1 MEVLIVIVML
11 LLATVVLVSVG
22 DRLNLPWPVLL
33 TLVTAV
39 VIVIPQMPTLN
50 IEPEIILPIFLP
62 PLLWA
67 IGQRV
72 SWGML
77 RRSWRSVLIYSI
89 ALTAVSA
96 LVVGWAT
103 WMIVPGISIALAL
116 AIGAAV
122 APPDPV
128 AVEAVA
134 EPVGIPRRVISN
146 LQTEGI
152 FNDAVSLVLFQ
163 IALAALTAGTD
174 PQPLSALGSFVYS
187 ALVAVALGLALG
199 WGGSLLRRNLSDTV
213 ARSAL
218 TLVIPFGV
226 YIIAEELHASGV
238 VAVVIAAIQMAS
250 YSADLTAEERLA
262 NTAFWNVLEMLAT
275 GLAFGLI
282 GLQAG
287 ELLYSADRNV
297 LTMVWHG
304 VLISAVAIG
313 TRLAW
318 LTVMW
323 LWGRWRGSRRTTPRS
338 FAEVLVMTWAGMR
351 GLVTLA
357 LALSLPEMADG
368 LRTEAVFIVL
378 TVLFFTMVFPGL
390 TLPWL
395 VRALGVSATAEK
407 DDHEEQEL
415 LQIAQRAMWKSM
427 YQTVAESGDLQSFE
441 QLKHVVTSMMDRI
454 EEGQKTGDFQER
466 WAERQRQ
473 REFMNLV
480 RQKSVLAAQAAVLD
494 VRNKYDY
501 EVVSNVLYQ
510 IDVQVQAQD
519 AMDQGPGALTMSLP
533 KSFINGEH
541 KLDREK
547 AEQMFKTT
555 EMRIISAQKELDDE
569 ALRVATRQLPV
580 VGGADARERE

>member
-1 MEVLIVIVML
+1 MEVLIVIAVV

-33 TLVTAV
+33 TLVTGV
-39 VIVIPQMPTLN
+39 VIVIPQMPTLH
-50 IEPEIILPIFLP
+50 IEPEVILPIFLP

-72 SWGML
+72 TWGML
-77 RRSWRSVLIYSI
+77 RRSWRSVLIYSL

-103 WMIVPGISIALAL
+103 WMIVPGISLALAL

-152 FNDAVSLVLFQ
+152 FNDAVSLVIFQ
-163 IALAALTAGTD
+163 VALAALTAGTD
-174 PQPLSALGSFVYS
+174 PEPVSALGRFAYS
-187 ALVAVALGLALG
+187 AVVAVLLGLAVG
-199 WGGSLLRRNLSDTV
+199 WAGSALRRNLSDPV
-213 ARSAL
+213 GRSAL

-238 VAVVIAAIQMAS
+238 VAVVIAAIHMAS

-262 NTAFWNVLEMLAT
+262 NTAFWNVLEMLVT

-287 ELLYSADRNV
+287 ELLYAADQNV
-297 LTMVWHG
+297 LTMLWHG

-318 LTVMW
+318 LTGMW

-357 LALSLPEMADG
+357 LALTLPATADG
-368 LRTEAVFIVL
+368 MRTEAVFIVL

-395 VRALGVSATAEK
+395 VRVLGVSATAEK

-415 LQIAQRAMWKSM
+415 MRLAQQAMWKSM
-427 YQTVAESGDLQSFE
+427 YKTVSESGDLRSFE
-441 QLKHVVTSMMDRI
+441 QFKQVMTSMMDRI
-454 EEGQKTGDFQER
+454 EEGQKSGDFQDR

-480 RQKSVLAAQAAVLD
+480 RQQAVLAAQAAVLE

-519 AMDQGPGALTMSLP
+519 AMDQGAGALTMSLP

-547 AEQMFKTT
+547 AEQIFKTT
-555 EMRIISAQKELDDE
+555 EMRIISAQKEIEEE
-569 ALRVATRQLPV
+569 AQRVATRQLPLV
-580 VGGADARERE
+580 EDVRARPE

>member
-1 MEVLIVIVML
+1 MEVLIVIAMV

-33 TLVTAV
+33 TLVTGV
-39 VIVIPQMPTLN
+39 VIVIPQMPTLH

-72 SWGML
+72 TWGML
-77 RRSWRSVLIYSI
+77 RRSWRSVLIYSL

-103 WMIVPGISIALAL
+103 WMIVPGISLALAL

-152 FNDAVSLVLFQ
+152 FNDAVSLVIFQ
-163 IALAALTAGTD
+163 VALAALAAGTD
-174 PQPLSALGSFVYS
+174 PEPVSALGRFAYS
-187 ALVAVALGLALG
+187 AVVAVLLGLAVG
-199 WGGSLLRRNLSDTV
+199 WAGSALRRNLSDPV
-213 ARSAL
+213 GRSAL

-238 VAVVIAAIQMAS
+238 VAVVIAAIHMAS
-250 YSADLTAEERLA
+250 YSADLTAEERLS
-262 NTAFWNVLEMLAT
+262 NTAFWNVLEMLVT

-287 ELLYSADRNV
+287 ELLYTADSNV
-297 LTMVWHG
+297 LTMIWHG

-318 LTVMW
+318 LTGMW

-357 LALSLPEMADG
+357 LALTLPATADG
-368 LRTEAVFIVL
+368 MRTEAVFIVL

-395 VRALGVSATAEK
+395 VRVLGVSATAEK

-415 LQIAQRAMWKSM
+415 MQLAQQAMWKSM
-427 YQTVAESGDLQSFE
+427 YKTVSESGDLRSFE
-441 QLKHVVTSMMDRI
+441 QFKQVMTSMMDRI
-454 EEGQKTGDFQER
+454 EEGQKSGDFQDR

-480 RQKSVLAAQAAVLD
+480 RQQAVLAAQAAVLE

-519 AMDQGPGALTMSLP
+519 AMDQGAGALTMSLP

-547 AEQMFKTT
+547 AEQIFKTT
-555 EMRIISAQKELDDE
+555 EMRIISAQKEIE
-569 ALRVATRQLPV
+569 EETQRVATRQLPLV
-580 VGGADARERE
+580 EDVRARPE

>member
-1 MEVLIVIVML
+1 MEVLVVIAVV

-33 TLVTAV
+33 TLVTGV
-39 VIVIPQMPTLN
+39 VIVIPQMPTLH

-72 SWGML
+72 TWGML
-77 RRSWRSVLIYSI
+77 RRSWRSVLIYSL

-103 WMIVPGISIALAL
+103 WMIVPGISLALAL

-152 FNDAVSLVLFQ
+152 FNDAVSLVIFQ
-163 IALAALTAGTD
+163 VALAALTAGTD
-174 PQPLSALGSFVYS
+174 PEPVSALGRFAYS
-187 ALVAVALGLALG
+187 AVVAVLLGLAVG
-199 WGGSLLRRNLSDTV
+199 WAGSALRRNLSDPV
-213 ARSAL
+213 GRSAL

-238 VAVVIAAIQMAS
+238 VAVVIAAIHMAS
-250 YSADLTAEERLA
+250 YSADLTAEERLS
-262 NTAFWNVLEMLAT
+262 NTAFWNVLEMLVT

-287 ELLYSADRNV
+287 ELLYTADSNV
-297 LTMVWHG
+297 LTMIWHG

-318 LTVMW
+318 LTGMW

-357 LALSLPEMADG
+357 LALTLPATADG
-368 LRTEAVFIVL
+368 MRTEAVFIVL

-395 VRALGVSATAEK
+395 VRVLGVSATAEK

-415 LQIAQRAMWKSM
+415 MQLAQQAMWKSM
-427 YQTVAESGDLQSFE
+427 YKTVSESGDLRSFE
-441 QLKHVVTSMMDRI
+441 QFKQVMTSMMDRI
-454 EEGQKTGDFQER
+454 EEGQKSGDFQDR

-480 RQKSVLAAQAAVLD
+480 RQQAVLAAQAAVLE

-519 AMDQGPGALTMSLP
+519 AMDQGAGALTMSLP

-541 KLDREK
+541 RLDREK
-547 AEQMFKTT
+547 AEQLFKTT
-555 EMRIISAQKELDDE
+555 EMRIISAQKEIE
-569 ALRVATRQLPV
+569 EETQRVATRQLPLV
-580 VGGADARERE
+580 EDVRARPE